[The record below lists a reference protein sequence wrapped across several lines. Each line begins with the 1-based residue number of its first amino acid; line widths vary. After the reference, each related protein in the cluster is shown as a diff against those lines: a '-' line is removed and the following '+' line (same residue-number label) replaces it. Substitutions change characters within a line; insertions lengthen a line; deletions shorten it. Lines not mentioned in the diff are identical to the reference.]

1 VVVQDLAAQQSAL
14 IAYVGMLETERA
26 YTLTCAAE
34 ARGLVLDY
42 VGTSTRV
49 SDVKINRAM
58 LEVGADLYSR
68 KQSRGGSSGY
78 EGVEMQSMTIPKDP
92 LRMAYP
98 LLRPDLPGFA

>member
-1 VVVQDLAAQQSAL
+1 
-14 IAYVGMLETERA
+14 MLEPERA
-26 YTLTCAAE
+26 YTLECAGH

-42 VGTSTRV
+42 VGTAIDRI